1 MEGQNIILIGFMGAG
16 KTSVGD
22 KLAGI
27 FHKTLI
33 DTDQMIEDI
42 AGMPIAQIFKQ
53 HGETP
58 FRQLETRVLKK
69 LLEQAEQEVISV
81 GGGLPMR
88 EENRVLLQRLGKVV
102 YLKVKPETVLLRLM
116 NDTTR
121 PLLQGDDVQTQVYT
135 LLADREPIYREAAHL
150 VIEADGKT
158 MDEIAR
164 EIMQDEGEY
173 SVENGGIIT

>member
-1 MEGQNIILIGFMGAG
+1 MERQNIILIGFMGAG

-42 AGMPIAQIFKQ
+42 AGMTIAQIFKQ

-116 NDTTR
+116 NDTVR
-121 PLLQGDDVQTQVYT
+121 PLLQGDDVQSKVYT
-135 LLADREPIYREAAHL
+135 LLAEREPVYREAAHL
-150 VIEADGKT
+150 VIETDGKT
-158 MDEIAR
+158 MDEIAG
-164 EIMQDEGEY
+164 EIMQSEGEY
-173 SVENGGIIT
+173 SIENGGIIT